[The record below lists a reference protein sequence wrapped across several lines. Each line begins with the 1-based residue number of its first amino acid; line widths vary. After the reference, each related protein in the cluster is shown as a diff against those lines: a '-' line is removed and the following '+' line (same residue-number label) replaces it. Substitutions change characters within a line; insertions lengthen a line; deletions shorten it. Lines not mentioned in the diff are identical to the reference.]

1 MTLCLAWLQS
11 QSQRYDDACACACI
25 ADVLTPACI
34 CPEAHGLI
42 LSSLSARSIC
52 VFADTAA
59 LQLGRK
65 DLVVGTA
72 AVSVGED
79 CGDLDAVQFLA
90 SAAVIANMAVDQKY
104 RKQGIAGLLLQA
116 CEQHALAMGTEYIS
130 LVVHKQ
136 NNPARGLYESSGFRE
151 MPPAK
156 PTGLSGFLRFG
167 SGTEH
172 IVMAKRLSEDFSV

>member
-1 MTLCLAWLQS
+1 M
-11 QSQRYDDACACACI
+11 
-25 ADVLTPACI
+25 
-34 CPEAHGLI
+34 
-42 LSSLSARSIC
+42 SSLSARSIC